1 MTPALDWAEL
11 PYFLAVA
18 RTGSLRAAADLVG
31 GTHATVDR
39 HLRTLETA
47 YGVRLF
53 ERATTGLTLTPAG
66 ESLLP
71 KAEEAELAVISARR
85 RIEGLDKEAA
95 GTVRVTAPPFLAYDV
110 LAPIF
115 ARFCSLHPEIDLDV
129 TLTDRFQDLT
139 RSEADVSIRVAFE
152 VSDDVIGRRV
162 LQYASAIYASRDYLA
177 KHWDKRGAKG
187 EGLHWIGWGDAT
199 VMPDWVRDSPFPR
212 ATLRHAVN
220 DGLLVKSLVQQ
231 GMGLSYLPCFVQEY
245 APGLVQVPDTKAELE
260 RSIWL
265 LLHADLRQTTRV
277 RLFVDYAAKELK
289 SLRAEF
295 LGPLANT

>member
-1 MTPALDWAEL
+1 MKAMDWAQL

-18 RTGSLRAAADLVG
+18 RTGSLRAAADLMG

-39 HLRTLETA
+39 HLRALEAT

-53 ERATTGLTLTPAG
+53 ERSTVGLNLTPAG

-71 KAEEAELAVISARR
+71 LVEAAENSVIGARR

-95 GTVRVTAPPFLAYDV
+95 GVVRVTAALFLAHDI
-110 LAPIF
+110 LSPIF
-115 ARFCSLHPEIDLDV
+115 ARFATHYPDIELDISV
-129 TLTDRFQDLT
+129 TDRFKDLN
-139 RSEADVSIRVAFE
+139 RSEADVSIRVAYE

-162 LQYASAIYASRDYLA
+162 LQYATGIFASRDYLA
-177 KHWDKRGAKG
+177 KNWGKRGAKG

-199 VMPDWVRDSPFPR
+199 VTPDWVRDSPFPR
-212 ATLRHAVN
+212 AILRHAVS
-220 DGLLVKSLVQQ
+220 DGLLVKSMVQQ
-231 GMGLSYLPCFVQEY
+231 GMGMSYLPCFVQKY
-245 APGLVQVPDTKAELE
+245 TPGLVQVPDTKAELD

-265 LLHADLRQTTRV
+265 LLHADLRETTRV
-277 RLFVDYAAKELK
+277 RLFVDFVAKEIK

-295 LGPLANT
+295 LGPLAGT